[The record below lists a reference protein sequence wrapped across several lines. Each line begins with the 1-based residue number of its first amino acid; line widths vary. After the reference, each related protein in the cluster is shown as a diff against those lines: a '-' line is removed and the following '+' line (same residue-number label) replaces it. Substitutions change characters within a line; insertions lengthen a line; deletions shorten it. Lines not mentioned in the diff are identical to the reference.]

1 MTTAEMLAEIM
12 KTQKVLVEN
21 LWLSNLLAI
30 VGRLMEIG
38 IGVSLA
44 MIYSLKVRQYRL
56 QLDTMALIREV
67 RELSRRRPE

>member
-1 MTTAEMLAEIM
+1 MTTAEMLTEIM
-12 KTQKVLVEN
+12 RTQKILVEN